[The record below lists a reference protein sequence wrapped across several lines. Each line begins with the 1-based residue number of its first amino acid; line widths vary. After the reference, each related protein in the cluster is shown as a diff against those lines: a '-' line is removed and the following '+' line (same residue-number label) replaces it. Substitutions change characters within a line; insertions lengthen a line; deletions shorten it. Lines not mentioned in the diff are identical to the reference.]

1 MTTQHKREEAIRIG
15 IVGLQSVYWP
25 NAFAN
30 CLKAISHAQLVAC
43 ADLGYDPKLISV
55 SLGKT
60 PAEYATAYKLQLY
73 HDPVEMIQKEG
84 LEAVC
89 ICAKN
94 TEAVNLVELV
104 APLEVDIYIAKPM
117 ATTVE
122 AAERIVKAV
131 RENGVIA
138 TSGTTERFDGGIREA
153 YQRFKNG
160 AIGELISIRA
170 LHQHGNINS
179 FPNDDWYWEKA
190 QGGPELSLIW
200 YAADVVRWFA
210 SSEVTRVYAEYD
222 NYLSDQSPFMDNGKI
237 LLRFENRVMGSIDI
251 YFSVDGFRLPAYEVE
266 LVGTTGAIRTQQSVY
281 EGTLFTKDGINNFY
295 RFQNN
300 NLLDEIAH
308 WVQCCQN
315 KTEPD
320 LTIEDA
326 QRVIELCLA
335 CRQSAQTHTPVNL
348 FPRQT
353 TVPS

>member
-1 MTTQHKREEAIRIG
+1 MGIRAG

-30 CLKAISHAQLVAC
+30 CLSNISNAELVAC
-43 ADLGYDPKLISV
+43 ADLDYDSNLIST

-60 PAEYATAYKLQLY
+60 PVEFAETYGLQLY
-73 HDPVEMIQKEG
+73 HDPAEMIQKEG
-84 LEAVC
+84 LDAVC

-94 TEAVNLVELV
+94 TEAVRLVELV
-104 APLEVDIYIAKPM
+104 APLGVDIYIAKPM
-117 ATTVE
+117 ATTTE

-131 RENGVIA
+131 REHKVIA

-153 YQRFKNG
+153 YQRFKSG
-160 AIGELISIRA
+160 TIGELISIRA

-179 FPNDDWYWEKA
+179 FPKDDWYWEEA

-210 SSEVTRVYAEYD
+210 GSEVTRVYAEYD
-222 NYLSDQSPFMDNGKI
+222 NYLSDRSPFMDNGKI
-237 LLRFENRVMGSIDI
+237 ILRFENRVMGSIDI

-266 LVGTTGAIRTQQSVY
+266 LVGTAGAIRTQQSVY
-281 EGTLFTKDGINNFY
+281 EGTLFTKEGISNFY
-295 RFQNN
+295 RIQNN
-300 NLLDEIAH
+300 NLLDEMTH
-308 WVQCCQN
+308 WVECCED

-335 CRQSAQTHTPVNL
+335 CRQSAQTHTPVVLPLNY
-348 FPRQT
+348 
-353 TVPS
+353 SGS

>member
-1 MTTQHKREEAIRIG
+1 MGLRAG

-30 CLKAISHAQLVAC
+30 CLTAISDAELVAC
-43 ADLGYDPKLISV
+43 ADLDYDPNLIAI

-60 PAEYATAYKLQLY
+60 PTGYAAVYNLQLY
-73 HDPVEMIQKEG
+73 HDPVEMIQKEE
-84 LEAVC
+84 LDAVC

-94 TEAVNLVELV
+94 TEAVRLVEQV
-104 APLEVDIYIAKPM
+104 VPLGVDIYIAKPM
-117 ATTVE
+117 ATSLE
-122 AAERIVKAV
+122 AAQRIVKAV
-131 RENGVIA
+131 REHGVIA
-138 TSGTTERFDGGIREA
+138 TSGTTERFDGSIREA
-153 YQRFKNG
+153 HQHFKNG

-179 FPNDDWYWEKA
+179 FPKDDWYWEEA

-237 LLRFENRVMGSIDI
+237 ILRFENRVMGSIDI

-266 LVGTTGAIRTQQSVY
+266 LVGTAGAIRTQQSVY
-281 EGTLFTKDGINNFY
+281 EGMLFTKDGISNFY
-295 RFQNN
+295 RSQNN
-300 NLLDEIAH
+300 NLLDEMTH
-308 WVQCCQN
+308 WVGCCQSG
-315 KTEPD
+315 TDPD

-326 QRVIELCLA
+326 LHVIELCLA
-335 CRQSAQTHTPVNL
+335 CRLSAQTYTPVAL
-348 FPRQT
+348 PLD
-353 TVPS
+353 

>member
-1 MTTQHKREEAIRIG
+1 MGVRTG
-15 IVGLQSVYWP
+15 IVGLQSVFWP

-30 CLKAISHAQLVAC
+30 CLSTISNAELVAC
-43 ADLGYDPKLISV
+43 ADLDYDLNLISI
-55 SLGKT
+55 SLSKT
-60 PAEYATAYKLQLY
+60 PAEYAAAYDLRLY

-84 LEAVC
+84 LDAVC

-94 TEAVNLVELV
+94 TEVVHLVEQV
-104 APLEVDIYIAKPM
+104 APLGVDIYIAKPM
-117 ATTVE
+117 ATTLE

-153 YQRFKNG
+153 YRQFRDG

-170 LHQHGNINS
+170 LHQHGSINS
-179 FPNDDWYWEKA
+179 FPKDDWYWEEA

-210 SSEVTRVYAEYD
+210 GSEVTRVYAEYD

-237 LLRFENRVMGSIDI
+237 ILRFENRVIGSIDI
-251 YFSVDGFRLPAYEVE
+251 YFSVEGFRFPSYEVE
-266 LVGTTGAIRTQQSVY
+266 LVGTAGAIRTQQSVY
-281 EGTLFTKDGINNFY
+281 EGTLFTKEGARNFY
-295 RFQNN
+295 RLQNN
-300 NLLDEIAH
+300 NLLDEMTH
-308 WVQCCQN
+308 WVECCQN
-315 KTEPD
+315 KTDPD

-335 CRQSAQTHTPVNL
+335 CRESAQTHTPVALL
-348 FPRQT
+348 FGETSAR
-353 TVPS
+353 

>member
-1 MTTQHKREEAIRIG
+1 MMGVRAG

-30 CLKAISHAQLVAC
+30 CLSAISDAELVAC
-43 ADLGYDPKLISV
+43 ADLGCSPDLISI

-60 PAEYATAYKLQLY
+60 PTEYAAAYNLQLY

-84 LEAVC
+84 LDAVC
-89 ICAKN
+89 ISAKN
-94 TEAVNLVELV
+94 TEAVDLVEQV
-104 APLEVDIYIAKPM
+104 ASLGVDIYIAKPM
-117 ATTVE
+117 TTTGE
-122 AAERIVKAV
+122 AAERIVRAV
-131 RENGVIA
+131 REHGVIA

-153 YQRFKNG
+153 YRHFRDG

-179 FPNDDWYWEKA
+179 FPKDDWYWEEA

-210 SSEVTRVYAEYD
+210 GSEVTRVYAEYD
-222 NYLSDQSPFMDNGKI
+222 NFLSNDSPFMDNGKI
-237 LLRFENRVMGSIDI
+237 ILRFQNRIMGSIDI

-281 EGTLFTKDGINNFY
+281 EGTLFTKDGVSNFY
-295 RFQNN
+295 RLQNN

-308 WVQCCQN
+308 WVACCQN
-315 KTEPD
+315 KTDPD

-335 CRQSAQTHTPVNL
+335 CRQSAQTHRPVAL
-348 FPRQT
+348 PFD
-353 TVPS
+353 